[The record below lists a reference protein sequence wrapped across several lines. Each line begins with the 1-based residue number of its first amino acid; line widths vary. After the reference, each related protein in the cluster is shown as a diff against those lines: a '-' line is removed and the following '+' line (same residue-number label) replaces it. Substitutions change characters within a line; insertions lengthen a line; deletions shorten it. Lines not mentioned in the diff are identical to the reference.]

1 MGLIIDTSI
10 LISLEK
16 NRINH
21 NELLNFGSSYINP
34 IILTE
39 LLTGA
44 DRANN
49 ENRRV
54 KRLAFIEY
62 VKKYICCITFQ
73 Y

>member
-34 IILTE
+34 IILT
-39 LLTGA
+39 T
-44 DRANN
+44 
-49 ENRRV
+49 
-54 KRLAFIEY
+54 
-62 VKKYICCITFQ
+62 
-73 Y
+73 